1 MPAHIDDVLAA
12 KLKPI
17 AILHFTGEP
26 TKIYKKYENA
36 AAFDEA
42 WRVSDKTKSPEEIA
56 GKKVP
61 KQFGFVE
68 KAAKSFAGMA
78 TGVIGMVVGGAA
90 GGGINAATGGVNYGS
105 YAVKHQGGIAWDSAP
120 RLHRGL
126 AADEFPAI
134 LQQGETVTPKSGVQA
149 TVNIINQSSQPVT
162 GHVQKTAFDGKSY
175 VTSVVLEDFASNG
188 RIAQALGR

>member
-1 MPAHIDDVLAA
+1 MDRIADDHSMLLQAERLGQVYNDMKSTWESNMDAMLWSGQSFGDSM
-12 KLKPI
+12 KNIFKSII
-17 AILHFTGEP
+17 AEVI
-26 TKIYKKYENA
+26 NMM
-36 AAFDEA
+36 
-42 WRVSDKTKSPEEIA
+42 V
-56 GKKVP
+56 
-61 KQFGFVE
+61 VE